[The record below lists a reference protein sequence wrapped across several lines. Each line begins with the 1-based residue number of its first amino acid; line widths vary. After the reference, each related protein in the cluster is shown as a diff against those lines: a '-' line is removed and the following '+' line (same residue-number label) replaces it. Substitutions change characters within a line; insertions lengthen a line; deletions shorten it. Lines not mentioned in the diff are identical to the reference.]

1 MANNVEIFQH
11 PQDYDLNETDG
22 CPMGHS
28 DSECPSDIE
37 NDEPW
42 DDDCLY
48 SPGIYYWYC
57 FPGCLPDSNPFGPFQ
72 TVEEAK
78 ADYGD
83 DDVWNEEDKEY
94 HQS

>member
-11 PQDYDLNETDG
+11 PQDYDLNEVLEEDEFCPVHTVYCDG
-22 CPMGHS
+22 N
-28 DSECPSDIE
+28 EE
-37 NDEPW
+37 
-42 DDDCLY
+42 DCRY
-48 SPGIYYWYC
+48 EDGIYYWYC
-57 FPGCLPDSNPFGPFQ
+57 FPGCLPDTNPFGPFQ

-83 DDVWNEEDKEY
+83 NDVWNEEDKEY